1 MGRAQHRTEMFQR
14 DHGLMGS
21 PRRPQM
27 WWMQNEKCGDENW
40 LAEASCVL
48 SLRSVRSFSGK
59 KAASHFSKKTF
70 ASFDA
75 LNGEWI

>member
-1 MGRAQHRTEMFQR
+1 
-14 DHGLMGS
+14 
-21 PRRPQM
+21 M